1 MRLYAGMSV
10 AFIED
15 TVRNQIARRLSDAFF
30 QYYGYPPAKAEV
42 AAWGNSLRA
51 MAQVV
56 QHAKLIDHGVV
67 VEYELPS
74 SSRRLDFMICGRDAS
89 SHDEAVIVELKQW
102 SECEATEAEG
112 LVTTWVAGKIREVA
126 HPSVQVGPSTSNI
139 WLTRILHSMRGISSE
154 PVEAVARIWHNYE
167 IRVWHRRFTGAE
179 VLRHDRA
186 FSPCSRRCG

>member
-15 TVRNQIARRLSDAFF
+15 TVRNQIARKLSDAFF
-30 QYYGYPPAKAEV
+30 QYYGYPAAKSEV

-56 QHAKLIDHGVV
+56 QYAKLDDHGVI

-89 SHDEAVIVELKQW
+89 HRDEAVIVELKQ
-102 SECEATEAEG
+102 
-112 LVTTWVAGKIREVA
+112 
-126 HPSVQVGPSTSNI
+126 
-139 WLTRILHSMRGISSE
+139 
-154 PVEAVARIWHNYE
+154 
-167 IRVWHRRFTGAE
+167 
-179 VLRHDRA
+179 
-186 FSPCSRRCG
+186 